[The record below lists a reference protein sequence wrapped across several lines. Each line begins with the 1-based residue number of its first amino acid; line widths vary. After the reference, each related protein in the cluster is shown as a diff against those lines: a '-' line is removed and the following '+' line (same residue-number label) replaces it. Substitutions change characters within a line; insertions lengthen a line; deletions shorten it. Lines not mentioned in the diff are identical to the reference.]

1 MKLPRNAKIFRGQL
15 EVAPFMGVFLLMLIF
30 VMLQQ
35 NITFMPGIP
44 VALPAAVDLA
54 GVQGPAVTI
63 VMDEQGQL
71 YFDNQLLDS
80 RQPAELREVLSQA
93 VAAAGHPITLI
104 VQADRNVRLGAWTEL
119 NLAARDSGIR
129 DVLLAVRPGTAAR

>member
-15 EVAPFMGVFLLMLIF
+15 DVAPFMGVFLLLLLF

-44 VALPAAVDLA
+44 VALPEAVDLA

-71 YFDNQLLDS
+71 YFDNRLLDS
-80 RQPAELREVLSQA
+80 RKPGELRNVLTAA
-93 VAAAGHPITLI
+93 VTAAGHPVTLI
-104 VQADRNVRLGAWTEL
+104 VQADRNVRIGAWTEL
-119 NLAARDSGIR
+119 NLAAREAGIR
-129 DVLLAVRPGTAAR
+129 EVLLAVRPVATAP

>member
-44 VALPAAVDLA
+44 VALPEAVNLA
-54 GVQGPAVTI
+54 GVQGPAVTL
-63 VMDEQGQL
+63 VLDRQGQI
-71 YFDNQLLDS
+71 YFDNQLLDPG
-80 RQPAELREVLSQA
+80 RPGELRDVLARA
-93 VAAAGHPITLI
+93 VAAAGHPVTLI
-104 VQADRNVRLGAWTEL
+104 VQADRNVRLDAWTEL
-119 NLAARDSGIR
+119 NLVAREAGIR
-129 DVLLAVRPGTAAR
+129 DVLLAVRPVATRP

>member
-15 EVAPFMGVFLLMLIF
+15 EVAPFMGVFMLLLLF

-44 VALPAAVDLA
+44 VALPEAVNLA
-54 GVQGPAVTI
+54 GVQGPAVTL
-63 VMDEQGQL
+63 VLDRQGQI

-80 RQPAELREVLSQA
+80 GRASELRDVLVQA
-93 VAAAGHPITLI
+93 VAAAGHPVTLI
-104 VQADRNVRLGAWTEL
+104 VQADRNVRLDAWTEL
-119 NLAARDSGIR
+119 NLVAREAGIR
-129 DVLLAVRPGTAAR
+129 DVLLAVRPVATRP